1 MNARPIISST
11 KLVYSNDMFNIY
23 ISTNTKHESLLG
35 VRKPAY
41 VYLKGE
47 FYTMVQSNIEQCSRV
62 QTEFLLSVMTR
73 FGAF

>member
-47 FYTMVQSNIEQCSRV
+47 FDLVN
-62 QTEFLLSVMTR
+62 
-73 FGAF
+73 